1 MRADFWEIL
10 LQGIG
15 FYEGKVMVDKNYN
28 IITTE
33 ELCKRFWCF
42 IKENTTQIAI
52 AIPIIT
58 AIYASVS
65 DYYFYIV
72 SCGYYKYFR
81 IDGVV
86 V

>member
-1 MRADFWEIL
+1 
-10 LQGIG
+10 
-15 FYEGKVMVDKNYN
+15 MVDKNYN